1 MFYANDPQEAI
12 EKSGES
18 SRTTHGATVC
28 IDACRYFGAL
38 IVGALNGEDK
48 ETILSDHYC
57 PVTGYWQEKPLC
69 KEIADIASG
78 SFKHK
83 NPPEIRGTGYVVQSL
98 EAALWAFYHS
108 DTFKDGCLMAV
119 NLGDDADTTGA
130 IYGQIAGAYYGE
142 EGIPRKM
149 AVDVLASRGY
159 VAALTDQ
166 LISHNPLNSHGNRY
180 MKTCN
185 KLRPPNR

>member
-1 MFYANDPQEAI
+1 MRLAPVPIFYANDPQEAI

-38 IVGALNGEDK
+38 IVAALNGKDK

-57 PVTGYWQEKPLC
+57 PAPCSWQEKPLC
-69 KEIADIASG
+69 KEIAAIASG

-83 NPPEIRGTGYVVQSL
+83 NPPEIRSTGYVVQTL

-130 IYGQIAGAYYGE
+130 IYGQIAGAYYGQE
-142 EGIPRKM
+142 QIKK
-149 AVDVLASRGY
+149 AW
-159 VAALTDQ
+159 
-166 LISHNPLNSHGNRY
+166 ISILHGKDILQKY
-180 MKTCN
+180 AEILYAITH
-185 KLRPPNR
+185 